1 MNVTVMRERVL
12 IKQIV
17 NEAKTEGGIVFT
29 HTGEEKTNQGIVI
42 GVGTGR
48 KTDDGNYIP
57 IDLEVGNK
65 VLYDVKAGTKVTLE
79 GEDYIMLK
87 EQDIYAV
94 VEE

>member
-12 IKQIV
+12 IKQII
-17 NEAKTEGGIVFT
+17 NEAKTEGGIVFSY
-29 HTGEEKTNQGIVI
+29 TGEDKTNQGIVI

-48 KTDDGNYIP
+48 KTEEGNYIP
-57 IDLEVGNK
+57 IDLNVGDK
-65 VLYDVKAGTKVTLE
+65 ILYDIKAGTKVTME
-79 GEDYIMLK
+79 GVDYIMLK

>member
-1 MNVTVMRERVL
+1 MRERVL

>member
-1 MNVTVMRERVL
+1 MNVTVMRDRVL
-12 IKQIV
+12 IKRIV
-17 NEAKTEGGIVFT
+17 NEAKTEGGILFT

-48 KTDDGNYIP
+48 KTEDGNYIP
-57 IDLEVGNK
+57 INLEVGNK
-65 VLYDVKAGTKVTLE
+65 VIYDVKAGHSLKME
-79 GEDYIMLK
+79 GVDYIMLK

>member
-17 NEAKTEGGIVFT
+17 NEAKTKGGIVFT